1 MKALLVL
8 RERDCGWL
16 RKISPATHP
25 AMFPVCNKPL
35 LEYFVDFAILN
46 GCSDIRVVMD
56 KPGKDVESYFKQ
68 GHRWGIAMS
77 YGSFM
82 DDETIDQILNKNT
95 RYCQESTLLIFD
107 GFFFIHYDKEA
118 NYGNWQQDAD
128 CSPIISCATGSV
140 LYARNRHYLGNISS
154 AQNRVDF
161 ALSPLESLD
170 DLYQISMQVVA
181 AEQQHY
187 VLPGYGAEKGIVLGR
202 NVEIGRNVT
211 INEPA
216 VIGNNVRILG
226 DAVVGPFAVIGNNVI
241 VDEGTHIQESVILN
255 ESYLGRD
262 LTIKKKVIKGNRIFS
277 YGEKEGMV
285 IEDAFLISAMQKK
298 HSLPILHTLSNS
310 LAAII
315 LLVFLGIPYI
325 LLAGLRKIQN
335 DWHQQDV
342 TYFNNNSGE
351 TLSVRTVASNQK
363 SLTGKLCSVLFLD
376 RVPLLVMVVRGKL
389 RLVGNRLLEASEENS
404 RVLEDFQEYQPG
416 VFGYS
421 EAEDVTPES
430 LESII
435 TERFFAAH
443 RSFPQDC
450 RMLMRILFANLSSHR

>member
-8 RERDCGWL
+8 REKDCGWL
-16 RKISPATHP
+16 REISPSIYP

-46 GCSDIRVVMD
+46 GCSDIRVLMD
-56 KPGKDVESYFKQ
+56 KPGKDIESYFNQ

-82 DDETIDQILNKNT
+82 DEENIDQILIKNSG
-95 RYCQESTLLIFD
+95 YCQESSLLIFD
-107 GFFFIHYDKEA
+107 GFFFIHYDKET
-118 NYGNWQQDAD
+118 NYSNWQQDSD
-128 CSPIISCATGSV
+128 FSPIISCATGSV
-140 LYARNRHYLGNISS
+140 LYTRSRHNLSNISS
-154 AQNRVDF
+154 AHNQVDF

-170 DLYQISMQVVA
+170 DLYQITMQVVA

-187 VLPGYGAEKGIVLGR
+187 VLPGYGAEKGVVLGR
-202 NVEIGRNVT
+202 NVEIGRDVT

-262 LTIKKKVIKGNRIFS
+262 LTIKKKVVKGNRIFS

-298 HSLPILHTLSNS
+298 HSLPILHILSNS

-315 LLVFLGIPYI
+315 LLIFLSIPYI
-325 LLAGLRKIQN
+325 LLAGLRKFKN
-335 DWHQQDV
+335 DWHQQNV
-342 TYFNNNSGE
+342 TYFSNNSGE
-351 TLSVRTVASNQK
+351 TLSVQTVAGNQN
-363 SLTGKLCSVLFLD
+363 SLAGKLYSVLFLD
-376 RVPLLVMVVRGKL
+376 RLPLLIMVVRGKL
-389 RLVGNRLLEASEENS
+389 RLVGNRLLKASEENRS
-404 RVLEDFQEYQPG
+404 ILDDFQDYQPG

-430 LESII
+430 LESLI

-450 RMLMRILFANLSSHR
+450 RVLMRIFFANLSSHR